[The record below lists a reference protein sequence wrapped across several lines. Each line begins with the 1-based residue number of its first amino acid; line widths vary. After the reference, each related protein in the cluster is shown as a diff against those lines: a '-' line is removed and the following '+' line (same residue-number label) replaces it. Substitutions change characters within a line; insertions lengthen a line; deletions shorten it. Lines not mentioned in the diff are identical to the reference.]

1 MSIRLRL
8 RSSNATPNHS
18 EPVKNETSN
27 LFNDNDLKSFPESY
41 MQNECNICGK
51 QKDINEEH
59 HWFISCSICTVQYHL
74 RCLEISSILL
84 QNNKS
89 RAYKTWTCKECKRC
103 WFCKNKRFDK
113 SHLMSSLRS
122 HPERDLN
129 TLEMII
135 CKQCD
140 SSIHTLCFYKYLK
153 NLPLKI
159 RELRRR
165 KKNFVCQS
173 CENEL
178 KNKMKSGKVN
188 GISNGKNS
196 KDDLNDYKNV
206 SSKKDSNN
214 NILNNTKQL
223 HIQLKKLGI
232 TNVESMI
239 NNIDD
244 NDNTRSTRS
253 RKNANES
260 PNILGNLLPIKN
272 DTNSLTNLDID
283 DSSLQTFVNKKRKII
298 NSHYNADKVSN
309 KRSLT
314 SKAVNLERN
323 CTDTN
328 IDLENQNSPI
338 KIHCSVPGCNS
349 EGHLSGKYNYHSLVE
364 TCQIFHN
371 QTMEECIDRYN
382 KRKMKNS
389 KLQSP
394 RRFST
399 RKHRKSPKWDEIIN
413 ERNLFNCTDPI
424 LNVTSK

>member
-8 RSSNATPNHS
+8 RSSNTNQNHL
-18 EPVKNETSN
+18 EQERDETSN
-27 LFNDNDLKSFPESY
+27 MFNKELKPFPETY

-51 QKDINEEH
+51 QQDLNEKQ

-74 RCLEISSILL
+74 RCLEIESILL
-84 QNNKS
+84 RNNKS
-89 RAYKTWTCKECKRC
+89 RAHKTWTCKECKRC

-113 SHLMSSLRS
+113 SHLMSSLRA

-159 RELRRR
+159 RELRKR
-165 KKNFVCQS
+165 KKNFVCQP

-178 KNKMKSGKVN
+178 KSKMKDKVN
-188 GISNGKNS
+188 KVLNAKNSADSNDENISNR
-196 KDDLNDYKNV
+196 KDA
-206 SSKKDSNN
+206 NN
-214 NILNNTKQL
+214 NILNNNTKQL

-239 NNIDD
+239 SNIDD
-244 NDNTRSTRS
+244 NDNIRSTRS
-253 RKNANES
+253 RKSANDS
-260 PNILGNLLPIKN
+260 QIILGNFLPNKN
-272 DTNSLTNLDID
+272 DNNSLTNLDID
-283 DSSLQTFVNKKRKII
+283 DSALQTFVNKKRKINGQYI
-298 NSHYNADKVSN
+298 MDKCSN
-309 KRSLT
+309 KRSST
-314 SKAVNLERN
+314 SKILNLERN
-323 CTDTN
+323 CFDTN
-328 IDLENQNSPI
+328 IDVSEKQNSPI
-338 KIHCSVPGCNS
+338 KVHCSVPGCNS

-364 TCQIFHN
+364 TCQLFHN

-382 KRKMKNS
+382 KRKIKYS
-389 KLQSP
+389 KLQSLSP
-394 RRFST
+394 RRFSI
-399 RKHRKSPKWDEIIN
+399 RKHRKSQKWDEIIN

-424 LNVTSK
+424 LNVASK